1 MAKAPLRRMLHVV
14 AAIILIALAV
24 GLYRAKSN
32 AARTEAHVRA
42 LNADIAER
50 EARLR
55 ELRAEIAEQESPAN
69 IERLNA
75 ERLGRTVGS
84 ESAALPERAIA
95 ERLPAPRRDQQAQ
108 P

>member
-1 MAKAPLRRMLHVV
+1 MAKAPLRRVLHIVAVV
-14 AAIILIALAV
+14 VLIALAV

-55 ELRAEIAEQESPAN
+55 ELRAKIAAQESPAN

-84 ESAALPERAIA
+84 ESAALPERAMA
-95 ERLPAPRRDQQAQ
+95 ERLPAPRRERAA

>member
-1 MAKAPLRRMLHVV
+1 MAKAPLRRVLHIVAVV
-14 AAIILIALAV
+14 VLIALAV

-55 ELRAEIAEQESPAN
+55 ELRAKIATQESPAN

-75 ERLGRTVGS
+75 ERLGRTIGS
-84 ESAALPERAIA
+84 ESAALPERTIV
-95 ERLPAPRRDQQAQ
+95 ERLPAPRRERAA